1 MSRLFAKPLC
11 LTSLLAAKQSPCFR
25 FLTPTRSFNGS
36 ADIYKV
42 IAPKAVHDGEASGN
56 AKTRK
61 PFTRRDDE
69 HLVVIKQ
76 VTTQMVAN

>member
-1 MSRLFAKPLC
+1 
-11 LTSLLAAKQSPCFR
+11 
-25 FLTPTRSFNGS
+25 
-36 ADIYKV
+36 V

-76 VTTQMVAN
+76 VTTQMVANFSKPNRYIEIITNMKE